1 MIFATLH
8 FLMTVIQDGDLIF
21 IVHDKRR
28 QWVRKVQAK
37 QQFHCDR
44 GFLRFDDIIGKPFGE
59 TFLLQPN
66 NHKVALLNP
75 LPGDI
80 ISHMKR
86 QSQIIYPEDIGLI
99 LTYSGIHLGSK
110 VIEAGTG
117 SGTVSSVL
125 GMFCGNSGKVNTFD
139 IREIALDQARKNI
152 AQMGAD
158 GMVTAQFGNII
169 EDDFD
174 FKNIDFAMLDL
185 ATTWLAVP
193 KVLPYLSENAR
204 ICLFSPT
211 IEQVK
216 KNNQVLGEYNFHN
229 IITIEMLKRTFQVKP
244 NATRPH
250 GRMIGHTGYLTF
262 ANRDANSLLLTAFS
276 EYYTPENLG
285 NLFVYGGIVPG
296 IKLLVLTYE
305 KSALI
310 ELIRFYIKDNI
321 EFIEVSKEL
330 SPGEALAFVAA
341 SCATLSPN
349 SFNSILVDNLSIPNL
364 LSHLHPLLLPG
375 GAMCAISAYIENM
388 KIIFDELIGL
398 KYFELTSSELI
409 KRQILVKNDASSTHS
424 HPIPSTGYITV
435 GRKVI
440 DKHPYKAKP
449 VPKNEFVEVA
459 VEVGIDLKETIP
471 EEKEKVDF
479 ANLREE

>member
-8 FLMTVIQDGDLIF
+8 LLMTVIQDGDLIF

-44 GFLRFDDIIGKPFGE
+44 GFLRYDDIIGKPFGE

-99 LTYSGIHLGSK
+99 LTSSGIHLGSK

-125 GMFCGNSGKVNTFD
+125 GMFCGKTGKVNTFD

-158 GMVTAQFGNII
+158 GVVSAQFGNII
-169 EDDFD
+169 EDNFE
-174 FKNIDFAMLDL
+174 FSNIDFAMLDL

-193 KVLPYLSENAR
+193 KVLPYLSDNAR

-211 IEQVK
+211 LEQVK
-216 KNNQVLGEYNFHN
+216 KNNQVLGEYNFNN
-229 IITIEMLKRTFQVKP
+229 IITIEMMKRTFQVKP

-262 ANRDANSLLLTAFS
+262 ANRDTNSLYSSAFS
-276 EYYTPENLG
+276 EYITPENLG

-296 IKLLVLTYE
+296 IKLLVVSSE
-305 KSALI
+305 KSSLV
-310 ELIRFYIKDNI
+310 ELIKYYFKEGV
-321 EFIEVSKEL
+321 EFIKIPKTYPPNEVSTFIK
-330 SPGEALAFVAA
+330 SACKVF
-341 SCATLSPN
+341 STN
-349 SFNSILVDNLSIPNL
+349 SFNSILIDNLSLPDL
-364 LSHLHPLLLPG
+364 VSVLHPLLLPG
-375 GAMCAISAYIENM
+375 GAMCALSAYVENM
-388 KIIFDELIGL
+388 KMIFDQLMEL

-409 KRQILVKNDASSTHS
+409 KRQILVENDGSSTHS
-424 HPIPSTGYITV
+424 SLLPSTGYITV

-449 VPKNEFVEVA
+449 VPKNEFVDIA
-459 VEVGIDLKETIP
+459 VEVGLNLKETLP
-471 EEKEKVDF
+471 EEKEKVDY
-479 ANLREE
+479 ANLRE